1 MLKHANSRLECKN
14 CTLFETKMAK
24 IDTLRLTKTGTMH
37 SLWARK
43 YVYTVTHARDHS
55 PLAPS
60 SPGKRAHEITM
71 NLISR
76 KIDLVLELTGKE
88 QTG

>member
-43 YVYTVTHARDHS
+43 YVYNPCKGPQPSRSLLARQAS
-55 PLAPS
+55 
-60 SPGKRAHEITM
+60 T
-71 NLISR
+71 
-76 KIDLVLELTGKE
+76 
-88 QTG
+88 